1 MTKPLHPFHPTE
13 VAEAE
18 RPRGHAE
25 RFAAEISAYTAK
37 QRKREQR
44 ANAAVPVLGPTPER
58 MAKVDAFE
66 EILVPL
72 REAVTRPGTKVTR
85 LQTVLEAQ
93 KMRLPEHYRIALL
106 QVLEDFNRAVIP
118 SASGV
123 SSYGDGGARAPGPRS
138 GGVPDHVR
146 EAFARILV
154 LKARM
159 GEELF
164 VDLLAYVV
172 EEANEERRRM
182 MARPWTDKA
191 TLKGL
196 FCGWDLAKLDSLAKM
211 VLHIQRTEQ
220 ALEGR
225 KSSDTE
231 IRARIQAKRER
242 EARKQR

>member
-18 RPRGHAE
+18 RPRGHAD

-37 QRKREQR
+37 QKQREKR
-44 ANAAVPVLGPTPER
+44 ANATPVLGPTPER

-93 KMRLPEHYRIALL
+93 KARLPEHYRIALL

-123 SSYGDGGARAPGPRS
+123 SSYGDSGGRAPGPRS

-159 GEELF
+159 GDEMF

-196 FCGWDLAKLDSLAKM
+196 FCGWDLAKLDSLAKL

-225 KSSDTE
+225 KSSHAE
-231 IRARIQAKRER
+231 IQARLQARR
-242 EARKQR
+242 EAEARRRK